1 MEEGD
6 PMERKYCGVFSY
18 SSSPTI
24 HTREAF
30 QGEIILLQMKT
41 SNLR

>member
-1 MEEGD
+1 MKEGD
-6 PMERKYCGVFSY
+6 PMERKNCGIFNY
-18 SSSPTI
+18 SSSPTS

-30 QGEIILLQMKT
+30 QGEIIMQMKT